1 MSNEVED
8 KNLKQLMHN
17 DERRKKRKALVNKL
31 FQGVLFLSTLF
42 GVVMLVVLIMRV
54 LIDGLGWMDWQ
65 YLTSLP
71 SRFPEQA
78 GIKPAFA
85 GSVWII
91 VLVGL
96 ISFPLGV
103 GTAIYLEEYADD
115 DSWFFTILELN
126 IANLAGVPS
135 VVYGL
140 LGLAFFV
147 RFLAFGTSILA
158 GAATLSLLVLPII
171 IVSAQES
178 LKAVPDTLREGAY
191 ALGFTK
197 WQTIKG
203 VVFPY
208 AAPGIFTGVILA
220 LSRAMGEAAPL
231 ILVGAAGYVPFLPRG
246 PLDSY
251 TVLPLQIYNWTTR
264 PQAEFQNVA
273 AAGIIILLIILL
285 SANAIA
291 IVLRNKYQ
299 KTLDG

>member
-31 FQGVLFLSTLF
+31 FEGVLFLCTLF

-115 DSWFFTILELN
+115 DSWF
-126 IANLAGVPS
+126 
-135 VVYGL
+135 
-140 LGLAFFV
+140 
-147 RFLAFGTSILA
+147 
-158 GAATLSLLVLPII
+158 
-171 IVSAQES
+171 
-178 LKAVPDTLREGAY
+178 
-191 ALGFTK
+191 
-197 WQTIKG
+197 
-203 VVFPY
+203 
-208 AAPGIFTGVILA
+208 
-220 LSRAMGEAAPL
+220 
-231 ILVGAAGYVPFLPRG
+231 
-246 PLDSY
+246 
-251 TVLPLQIYNWTTR
+251 LQ
-264 PQAEFQNVA
+264 
-273 AAGIIILLIILL
+273 
-285 SANAIA
+285 S
-291 IVLRNKYQ
+291 
-299 KTLDG
+299 

>member
-1 MSNEVED
+1 MSKELED
-8 KNLKQLMHN
+8 EKLKELMQN
-17 DERRKKRKALVNKL
+17 DEQRKKRKKLVNKL
-31 FQGVLFLSTLF
+31 FEGVIFSCTLF
-42 GVVMLVVLIMRV
+42 GVIILVVLIMRV
-54 LIDGLGWMDWQ
+54 LGDGLGWLDWQ
-65 YLTSLP
+65 YITSLP

-78 GIKPAFA
+78 GIKSAFA
-85 GSVWII
+85 GSVWLI

-147 RFLAFGTSILA
+147 RFLALGTSVLA

-197 WQTIKG
+197 WETIKG

-273 AAGIIILLIILL
+273 AAGIIVLLIILL